1 MTAPKNGFFYVID
14 RTNGKVI
21 SAEPYEKVTWA
32 SKIDLKTG
40 RPVERPGI
48 RYEDAP
54 ATIMPTP
61 IGAHSWLPMAYSPQ
75 ARLVYIPAI
84 ELEATFDDSGITRE
98 NWKRTDRKST
108 RLNSSH

>member
-1 MTAPKNGFFYVID
+1 MDMELADLQIDGKARKVLMTAPKNGFFYVID

-21 SAEPYEKVTWA
+21 SAEPYVKVTWA

-61 IGAHSWLPMAYSPQ
+61 IGAPSWLPMAYRSDV
-75 ARLVYIPAI
+75 RRVGK
-84 ELEATFDDSGITRE
+84 ECVSKCRSRWWTV
-98 NWKRTDRKST
+98 
-108 RLNSSH
+108 H